1 MRICKE
7 IEMIKMKFKRI
18 LFIHKELELLVFEYE
33 NGLYGLS
40 SNDRENQELV
50 ISPYLFSLVRTDG
63 FKRIDKIDTS
73 EIKRINE
80 NTINEKKGYDEYYDT
95 MAKDLKNNQE
105 LLKYNKSFIRKY
117 TNTTVGLKRKRNKDI
132 LRESAIY
139 IETNRGRD
147 IMYINLWIRKK

>member
-40 SNDRENQELV
+40 SNDIENQELV

-95 MAKDLKNNQE
+95 MSKDLKNNQE

-117 TNTTVGLKRKRNKDI
+117 TKYNGWV
-132 LRESAIY
+132 EE
-139 IETNRGRD
+139 ET
-147 IMYINLWIRKK
+147 K

>member
-1 MRICKE
+1 MNIILEKFNYIRVRICKE

-117 TNTTVGLKRKRNKDI
+117 MKYNDLV
-132 LRESAIY
+132 EE
-139 IETNRGRD
+139 ET
-147 IMYINLWIRKK
+147 K

>member
-1 MRICKE
+1 MVKIIVLTSKKFVIIE
-7 IEMIKMKFKRI
+7 EMILMKFKRI

-40 SNDRENQELV
+40 STDRENQELI

-80 NTINEKKGYDEYYDT
+80 NTINEKKGYEEYYDT
-95 MAKDLKNNQE
+95 MVEDLKNNHK
-105 LLKYNKSFIRKY
+105 LLKHNMSFIKEY
-117 TNTTVGLKRKRNKDI
+117 
-132 LRESAIY
+132 
-139 IETNRGRD
+139 
-147 IMYINLWIRKK
+147 

>member
-1 MRICKE
+1 
-7 IEMIKMKFKRI
+7 MKFKRI

>member
-1 MRICKE
+1 MNNILEKFNYIRVRIYKE

-117 TNTTVGLKRKRNKDI
+117 MKYNDWV
-132 LRESAIY
+132 EE
-139 IETNRGRD
+139 ET
-147 IMYINLWIRKK
+147 K